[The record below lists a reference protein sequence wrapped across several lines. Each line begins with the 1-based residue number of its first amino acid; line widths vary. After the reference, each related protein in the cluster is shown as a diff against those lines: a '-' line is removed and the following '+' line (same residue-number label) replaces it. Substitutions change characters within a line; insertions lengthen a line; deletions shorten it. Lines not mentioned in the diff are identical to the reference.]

1 MSIAPNRLVTLILA
15 LTLPS
20 YIALGAGVNPPIPQG
35 APPGP
40 GVPIDDGIYILL
52 IISIILGVYKVYKF
66 NQIKKA
72 SN

>member
-1 MSIAPNRLVTLILA
+1 MSIAPNRLLTIISALIL
-15 LTLPS
+15 PS
-20 YIALGAGVNPPIPQG
+20 FIGFSAVVPPPPPQG

-40 GVPIDDGIYILL
+40 GFPIDSGVMVLL
-52 IISIILGVYKVYKF
+52 IISIIFGLYKVYKF